1 MAEPVRTA
9 PQVHAMA
16 DKLPE
21 TNHRS
26 CPRGVRR
33 SKQVRTSTGQTVR
46 MRLLICASGAM
57 LLGALGLT
65 GGCQSAKDARS
76 EVIAGLDP
84 DYRVRPLTLQM
95 HEYALT
101 FSALVEHG
109 ADQIAASTDDSTIR
123 RNALLWKVNAIP
135 AMRVACFRPD
145 PLSAC
150 LDAWTLARQMDDFF
164 TTGAGAAVF
173 GDQQAIAVNVSH
185 ELAVR
190 IRDIGSSVARSPAEM
205 RTIEQDWIDP
215 WVEANRIDNLH
226 FLRESSI
233 DRFAE
238 LAFVQGGT
246 WEQFASIEEQAI
258 RLMVQ
263 TRIYLA
269 ELPKMARWQAELFRE
284 EALDDERIHAALH
297 GLQRLGDIAEAANRA
312 TTFADQL
319 PALVQAQREA
329 LEAFVQAQREAIEEL
344 FARER
349 SAIFAQLADE
359 RVAVFEG
366 IDRQRDL
373 LIAALDEQRIDT
385 HKRLSDERAM
395 MTAAFTSEL
404 TRAMEA
410 ITAERI
416 ATVQRVNEIAVAALA
431 QSEQELERVV
441 DHLIWRVIQVAIAAI
456 VVTPIIIRVYMFVL
470 RPRKGARGMAA

>member
-1 MAEPVRTA
+1 
-9 PQVHAMA
+9 
-16 DKLPE
+16 
-21 TNHRS
+21 
-26 CPRGVRR
+26 
-33 SKQVRTSTGQTVR
+33 
-46 MRLLICASGAM
+46 MRLLICASGVM

-65 GGCQSAKDARS
+65 GGCQPAKNARS
-76 EVIAGLDP
+76 EVIVGLDP
-84 DYRVRPLTLQM
+84 DYRARPLTLQM

-173 GDQQAIAVNVSH
+173 GDQQAIAVNVSR

-329 LEAFVQAQREAIEEL
+329 IEEL

-373 LIAALDEQRIDT
+373 LIEALDEQRIDT

-456 VVTPIIIRVYMFVL
+456 VVAPIIIRVYMFVL
-470 RPRKGARGMAA
+470 RPRKVARGMAA